1 MVLSFPLDPRIRQE
15 TGTLDRMFCLVSRQ
29 DDSNTINL
37 LKVTFFHVGTERVS
51 IIREDIPPCWKV
63 WNTNMTTQI
72 SRDKCE
78 VM

>member
-15 TGTLDRMFCLVSRQ
+15 PALWIVCFVWYQGRI
-29 DDSNTINL
+29 DSNTINL
-37 LKVTFFHVGTERVS
+37 LKVTFFHVGTERVR